1 MLLLP
6 ARARHVCNAGGVAVS
21 PSSLFLFLFNLYIFS
36 FYGQVLFICNPVPA
50 RPLHGF
56 NSTKDDD
63 LDKSAVIHLS
73 TQFLYLCLV
82 VLQLRETTFPFSLF
96 QQYL

>member
-6 ARARHVCNAGGVAVS
+6 ARARHVCNAGGVVV
-21 PSSLFLFLFNLYIFS
+21 PPPLFSFSFLIFIFS